1 MSAGWLPVGEVFA
14 AGQRGSAGGA
24 LRRHQAPI
32 RSHRAA
38 GEAVPEHALDRESA
52 NPVNLEIPLS
62 ELTRFTVGVRTG
74 TFRCRVEYARMRV
87 APGARFRRSNSGGT
101 RQTPAPGPGLIQEI
115 RGVIRRPSHRCGGRT
130 WTAGGFPEFVTR
142 IAAST
147 AQHGTGRHGTARHG
161 TARHSTAQ
169 HGTTQ
174 HGTRAPTA
182 QDLIV
187 RSSAQTVTRT
197 PRAMRTGL
205 PLRELSLH
213 RGGFAR
219 VVPR

>member
-62 ELTRFTVGVRTG
+62 ELTRITVGVRTG

-147 AQHGTGRHGTARHG
+147 AQHGTARHG
-161 TARHSTAQ
+161 TAQ
-169 HGTTQ
+169 HV
-174 HGTRAPTA
+174 TRAPTA
-182 QDLIV
+182 RDLIV

-213 RGGFAR
+213 RGGFEH